1 MLNNKK
7 KRSNLEMFMKL
18 ITGYFNNKE
27 QFEEMQKAGK
37 IYPYAEHVNTVCND
51 KIKNLPVDFQGKFLV
66 EESYYETN
74 GKKHA
79 SPHIFLFTE
88 EKEGILLSSYEIPA
102 GADKNTFTYDSML
115 PVEYSELKK
124 SEKFTPALYVEND
137 GIWEGGSTSQF
148 TPVMKFKLWERFSE
162 TGLEVA
168 ESMEVNGKRT
178 FGYDVPILYK
188 RAEINVIIIWNHL
201 QKERYYND
209 K

>member
-1 MLNNKK
+1 MINKLPTK
-7 KRSNLEMFMKL
+7 AINTHPAANGCIFSFKR
-18 ITGYFNNKE
+18 IKE
-27 QFEEMQKAGK
+27 KRIA
-37 IYPYAEHVNTVCND
+37 
-51 KIKNLPVDFQGKFLV
+51 KNGDSLFKMD
-66 EESYYETN
+66 
-74 GKKHA
+74 A
-79 SPHIFLFTE
+79 SASIRE

-124 SEKFTPALYVEND
+124 SEKFTPALYLEND
-137 GIWEGGSTSQF
+137 GVWEGGSTSQF

-188 RAEINVIIIWNHL
+188 RA
-201 QKERYYND
+201 
-209 K
+209 

>member
-37 IYPYAEHVNTVCND
+37 IYPYAEHVNTVCN
-51 KIKNLPVDFQGKFLV
+51 
-66 EESYYETN
+66 
-74 GKKHA
+74 
-79 SPHIFLFTE
+79 PHIFLFTE
-88 EKEGILLSSYEIPA
+88 EKEGILLSSYEIPV

-178 FGYDVPILYK
+178 FGYDIPILYK
-188 RAEINVIIIWNHL
+188 RA
-201 QKERYYND
+201 
-209 K
+209 

>member
-1 MLNNKK
+1 MLNSKEKK
-7 KRSNLEMFMKL
+7 SNLEMFIKL
-18 ITGYFNNKE
+18 ITGHFNNKE
-27 QFEEMQKAGK
+27 QFEEMQKSGRV
-37 IYPYAEHVNTVCND
+37 YPYAEHVNTVCND
-51 KIKNLPVDFQGKFLV
+51 KIKNLSVDFQGKFLV

-79 SPHIFLFTE
+79 SSHIFLFTE

-124 SEKFTPALYVEND
+124 SEKFTP
-137 GIWEGGSTSQF
+137 
-148 TPVMKFKLWERFSE
+148 VMKFKLWERFSE

-188 RAEINVIIIWNHL
+188 RA
-201 QKERYYND
+201 
-209 K
+209 

>member
-1 MLNNKK
+1 MLNSKEKK
-7 KRSNLEMFMKL
+7 SNLEMFIKL
-18 ITGYFNNKE
+18 ITGHFNNKE
-27 QFEEMQKAGK
+27 QFEEMQKSGRV
-37 IYPYAEHVNTVCND
+37 YPYAEHVNTVCND

-79 SPHIFLFTE
+79 SSHIFLFTE

-124 SEKFTPALYVEND
+124 SEKFTP
-137 GIWEGGSTSQF
+137 
-148 TPVMKFKLWERFSE
+148 VMKFKLWERFSE

-188 RAEINVIIIWNHL
+188 RA
-201 QKERYYND
+201 
-209 K
+209 

>member
-27 QFEEMQKAGK
+27 QFEEMQKSGRV
-37 IYPYAEHVNTVCND
+37 YPYAEHVNTVCND

-79 SPHIFLFTE
+79 SSHIFLFTE

-124 SEKFTPALYVEND
+124 SEKFTP
-137 GIWEGGSTSQF
+137 
-148 TPVMKFKLWERFSE
+148 VMKFKLWERFSE
-162 TGLEVA
+162 IGLEVS

-188 RAEINVIIIWNHL
+188 RA
-201 QKERYYND
+201 
-209 K
+209 

>member
-1 MLNNKK
+1 MLNSKEKK
-7 KRSNLEMFMKL
+7 SNLEMFIKL
-18 ITGYFNNKE
+18 ITGHFNNKE

-79 SPHIFLFTE
+79 SSHIFLFTE

-124 SEKFTPALYVEND
+124 SEKFTP
-137 GIWEGGSTSQF
+137 
-148 TPVMKFKLWERFSE
+148 VMKFKLWERFSE

-188 RAEINVIIIWNHL
+188 RA
-201 QKERYYND
+201 
-209 K
+209 

>member
-27 QFEEMQKAGK
+27 QFEEMQKVGK

-79 SPHIFLFTE
+79 SPHIFFIYRGKGRNFTF
-88 EKEGILLSSYEIPA
+88 IL
-102 GADKNTFTYDSML
+102 
-115 PVEYSELKK
+115 
-124 SEKFTPALYVEND
+124 
-137 GIWEGGSTSQF
+137 
-148 TPVMKFKLWERFSE
+148 
-162 TGLEVA
+162 
-168 ESMEVNGKRT
+168 
-178 FGYDVPILYK
+178 
-188 RAEINVIIIWNHL
+188 
-201 QKERYYND
+201 
-209 K
+209 

>member
-1 MLNNKK
+1 MLNNKEK
-7 KRSNLEMFMKL
+7 KSNFEMFMKL

-27 QFEEMQKAGK
+27 QFEEMQKSGK
-37 IYPYAEHVNTVCND
+37 VYPYAEHVNTVCND

-88 EKEGILLSSYEIPA
+88 EREGILLSSYEIPA

-124 SEKFTPALYVEND
+124 SEK
-137 GIWEGGSTSQF
+137 F

-188 RAEINVIIIWNHL
+188 RA
-201 QKERYYND
+201 
-209 K
+209 

>member
-1 MLNNKK
+1 MLNNKEK
-7 KRSNLEMFMKL
+7 SSNLEMFMKL
-18 ITGYFNNKE
+18 ITGHFNNKE

-37 IYPYAEHVNTVCND
+37 VYPYAEHVNTVCND

-115 PVEYSELKK
+115 PV
-124 SEKFTPALYVEND
+124 
-137 GIWEGGSTSQF
+137 
-148 TPVMKFKLWERFSE
+148 
-162 TGLEVA
+162 
-168 ESMEVNGKRT
+168 
-178 FGYDVPILYK
+178 
-188 RAEINVIIIWNHL
+188 
-201 QKERYYND
+201 
-209 K
+209 

>member
-137 GIWEGGSTSQF
+137 GK
-148 TPVMKFKLWERFSE
+148 VMLNIEKLWCLGRWKYKPVY
-162 TGLEVA
+162 TGYEV
-168 ESMEVNGKRT
+168 
-178 FGYDVPILYK
+178 
-188 RAEINVIIIWNHL
+188 
-201 QKERYYND
+201 
-209 K
+209 

>member
-1 MLNNKK
+1 MLNSKEKK
-7 KRSNLEMFMKL
+7 SNLEMFIKL
-18 ITGYFNNKE
+18 ITGHFNNKE
-27 QFEEMQKAGK
+27 QFEEMQKSGRV
-37 IYPYAEHVNTVCND
+37 YPYAEHVNTVCND

-79 SPHIFLFTE
+79 SSHIFLFTE

-124 SEKFTPALYVEND
+124 SDK
-137 GIWEGGSTSQF
+137 F

-188 RAEINVIIIWNHL
+188 RA
-201 QKERYYND
+201 
-209 K
+209 

>member
-1 MLNNKK
+1 
-7 KRSNLEMFMKL
+7 MKL
-18 ITGYFNNKE
+18 DEFTEMMTGHFDNKE
-27 QFEEMQKAGK
+27 QFDKMQEEGK
-37 IYPYAEHVNTVCND
+37 TYPYAEHVNTVCND
-51 KIKNLPVDFQGKFLV
+51 KIKNLPVDFHGKFLV

-79 SPHIFLFTE
+79 SSHIFLFTE

-124 SEKFTPALYVEND
+124 SEKFTPALYLEND
-137 GIWEGGSTSQF
+137 GVWEGGSTSQF

-162 TGLEVA
+162 IGLEVS

-188 RAEINVIIIWNHL
+188 RA
-201 QKERYYND
+201 
-209 K
+209 